1 MGSGNGLGRVAVL
14 MGGNSSERE
23 VSLKSGAAV
32 LDGLH
37 KAGVDAV
44 PFDPAEEEIGELQKF
59 DRAFIVLHG
68 KGGEDGVIQGVLE
81 SLHIPYTGSGVLASA
96 LAMDKLKTKQL
107 WMGIGLPTP
116 PFVVLHSVGDLS
128 GAADKLGFPL
138 MIKPVCEGSSIGMA
152 KVNSA
157 DELQAAWAKAGDFS
171 GDVIAEKWVEGE
183 EYTVAILGNEPLPV
197 IRLRTPHGFYD
208 YDAKYSAEDTEYLS
222 PCGLDESMEKSLQAV
237 ALKAFDS
244 LGCEGWGRVDI
255 MVDRHGEPWL
265 LEVNTVPGMTDHSLV
280 PMAAREA
287 GMTFSR
293 LVGQILEMS

>member
-1 MGSGNGLGRVAVL
+1 M
-14 MGGNSSERE
+14 
-23 VSLKSGAAV
+23 
-32 LDGLH
+32 
-37 KAGVDAV
+37 
-44 PFDPAEEEIGELQKF
+44 
-59 DRAFIVLHG
+59 
-68 KGGEDGVIQGVLE
+68 
-81 SLHIPYTGSGVLASA
+81 
-96 LAMDKLKTKQL
+96 
-107 WMGIGLPTP
+107 
-116 PFVVLHSVGDLS
+116 
-128 GAADKLGFPL
+128 
-138 MIKPVCEGSSIGMA
+138 
-152 KVNSA
+152 
-157 DELQAAWAKAGDFS
+157 
-171 GDVIAEKWVEGE
+171 
-183 EYTVAILGNEPLPV
+183 AILGNEPLPV

-293 LVGQILEMS
+293 LVGRIVEMS